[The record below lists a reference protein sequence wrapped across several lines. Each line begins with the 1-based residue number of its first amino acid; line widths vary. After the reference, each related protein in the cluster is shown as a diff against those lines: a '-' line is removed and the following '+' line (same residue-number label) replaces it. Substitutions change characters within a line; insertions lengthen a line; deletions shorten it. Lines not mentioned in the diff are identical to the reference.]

1 MTVWKDQVIAAGVD
15 GFNVWKSQ
23 SIAKQLDSIVID
35 LLKEK
40 QIQNENFEKAL
51 HQFAKMR
58 QFLNSPENILGS
70 QKTKH
75 GEIAENFEVHIRNA
89 KAALNG
95 QADVATFEG
104 VGRTAPED
112 FILNG
117 VKTQSKF
124 INGTNNSL
132 SSVLEHFDKY
142 QDKAMDYVIPKDQ
155 YDIIQALRSG
165 QNPTDLSEK
174 SIKSIL
180 QKVDEIERQT
190 GRSFDDVVKQSI
202 SKYEEVQTGKAHE
215 TLQKN
220 QEQMVDENQKK
231 INEIDK
237 EAEQKRDEVLANAGP
252 SLKEGM
258 KVAGTATAISTA
270 VSACTN
276 IYSKVKSGTK
286 LSDFTA
292 DDWKEV
298 GLQSGKTGAKVGVT
312 ASSIYAL
319 SNLTSLSAPFAGA
332 VTSAAMGVTSLLVD
346 HQKGQIDLDEV
357 VTQGQILCLEAGIA
371 AIGGAIGQTL
381 IPIPVLGAIIGTVTT
396 NFVWGI
402 AKGKLGQ
409 KEAALKHHMDEYM
422 EGLLAKVDNAYYEI
436 IQKIDAVYA
445 RFNTLIDAAF
455 DLNVNKATLAA
466 ASIQLAREVGVEE
479 HKILKNEDDLEEFF
493 LN

>member
-1 MTVWKDQVIAAGVD
+1 MSVWKDQVIAAGVD

-23 SIAKQLDSIVID
+23 SIATQIDTIVTES
-35 LLKEK
+35 LNEK
-40 QIQNENFEKAL
+40 QIQNGNFEKAL
-51 HQFAKMR
+51 QHLVKMR

-89 KAALNG
+89 KAVLDG
-95 QADVATFEG
+95 QANVATFDG

-117 VKTQSKF
+117 FKAQSKF
-124 INGTNNSL
+124 INGANNSL
-132 SSVLEHFDKY
+132 SSVLEHFEKY
-142 QDKAMDYVIPKDQ
+142 QDIAMDYVIPKDQ
-155 YDIIQALRSG
+155 FDIIQTLRNG
-165 QNPTDLSEK
+165 QNPTNLSEK
-174 SIKSIL
+174 SIRSIL

-190 GRSFDDVVKQSI
+190 GRTFDDVVKQSI
-202 SKYEEVQTGKAHE
+202 SKYDEVQTGKAHE

-220 QEQMVDENQKK
+220 QEQIVDENQQK
-231 INEIDK
+231 INEIDN
-237 EAEQKRDEVLANAGP
+237 EAEKKIEKVQANAGP

-258 KVAGTATAISTA
+258 KVAGTAAVISTA

-298 GLQSGKTGAKVGVT
+298 GLHSGKAGAKAGIT
-312 ASSIYAL
+312 AGSIYAL
-319 SNLTSLSAPFAGA
+319 TNLTSLSAPFAGA

-357 VTQGQILCLEAGIA
+357 VIQGQILCLEAGIA

-409 KEAALKHHMDEYM
+409 KEAALKRHMDEYM
-422 EGLLAKVDNAYYEI
+422 AGLLSKVDNAYHEI
-436 IQKIDAVYA
+436 IQKIDAVYM
-445 RFNTLIDAAF
+445 RYNTLIDAAF
-455 DLNVNKATLAA
+455 DVNANKATLAA
-466 ASIQLAREVGVEE
+466 ASIQLAREVGVKE
-479 HKILKNEDDLEEFF
+479 HKILKNENDLEAFF
-493 LN
+493 LD

>member
-1 MTVWKDQVIAAGVD
+1 MAVWKDQFIAASVD

-23 SIAKQLDSIVID
+23 SIAKQLDSIVSNS
-35 LLKEK
+35 LKDK

-51 HQFAKMR
+51 QHVAKMR

-95 QADVATFEG
+95 QTDVATFEG
-104 VGRTAPED
+104 VGRTASED

-117 VKTQSKF
+117 VKAQSKF

-155 YDIIQALRSG
+155 YDIIHALRNG
-165 QNPTDLSEK
+165 QNPTNLNEK
-174 SIKSIL
+174 SIRSIL
-180 QKVDEIERQT
+180 QKVDDIERQT

-202 SKYEEVQTGKAHE
+202 SKYDEVQTGKAQE
-215 TLQKN
+215 TLQNN
-220 QEQMVDENQKK
+220 QEQIVDENQQK

-237 EAEQKRDEVLANAGP
+237 DAEKKKEAVQANAGP

-258 KVAGTATAISTA
+258 KVAGTAAAISTA

-276 IYSKVKSGTK
+276 IYPKVKSGTK
-286 LSDFTA
+286 LSDFTV

-298 GLQSGKTGAKVGVT
+298 GLKSGEAGAKAGVT
-312 ASSIYAL
+312 AGSIYAL
-319 SNLTSLSAPFAGA
+319 TNLTSLSAPFAGA

-409 KEAALKHHMDEYM
+409 KEAELQRHMDEYM
-422 EGLLAKVDNAYYEI
+422 ESLLAKVDNAYHEI
-436 IQKIDAVYA
+436 IQKIDAMYE

-455 DLNVNKATLAA
+455 DVNVNKATLAA
-466 ASIQLAREVGVEE
+466 ASVQLAREVGVEE
-479 HKILKNEDDLEEFF
+479 HKILKNEADLEAFF

>member
-1 MTVWKDQVIAAGVD
+1 MTVWKDQLIAAGID

-23 SIAKQLDSIVID
+23 SIAKQLDTVVRDS
-35 LLKEK
+35 LKEK
-40 QIQNENFEKAL
+40 QIQNENFERAL
-51 HQFAKMR
+51 QQLAKMR

-95 QADVATFEG
+95 QVDVATFEN

-112 FILNG
+112 FILDG

-124 INGTNNSL
+124 INGANNSL
-132 SSVLEHFDKY
+132 SSVLEHFNKY

-174 SIKSIL
+174 SIRSIL
-180 QKVDEIERQT
+180 QKVDEVERQT
-190 GRSFDDVVKQSI
+190 GRPFDDVVKQSI
-202 SKYEEVQTGKAHE
+202 SKYDEVQIGKVQE
-215 TLQKN
+215 TLQNN
-220 QEQMVDENQKK
+220 QEQMVDENQQK
-231 INEIDK
+231 INVINE
-237 EAEQKRDEVLANAGP
+237 EAEQKNEAIQANAAP

-258 KVAGTATAISTA
+258 KVAGAAVVISTT

-298 GLQSGKTGAKVGVT
+298 GLQSGKAGAKAGVT

-319 SNLTSLSAPFAGA
+319 TNLTSLSAPFAGA
-332 VTSAAMGVTSLLVD
+332 VTSAAMGVTSLLID
-346 HQKGQIDLDEV
+346 HQNGQIDLDEV

-381 IPIPVLGAIIGTVTT
+381 IPVPVLGAIIGTVTA

-409 KEAALKHHMDEYM
+409 KEAELKRYMDKYM
-422 EGLLAKVDNAYYEI
+422 EELLVKVDEAYYEI
-436 IQKIDAVYA
+436 IQKIDTVYA

-455 DLNVNKATLAA
+455 DVNANKATLAA

-479 HKILKNEDDLEEFF
+479 HEILKNEDDLEAFF

>member
-1 MTVWKDQVIAAGVD
+1 M
-15 GFNVWKSQ
+15 
-23 SIAKQLDSIVID
+23 
-35 LLKEK
+35 
-40 QIQNENFEKAL
+40 

-95 QADVATFEG
+95 QSDVATFEG

-117 VKTQSKF
+117 VKAQSKF
-124 INGTNNSL
+124 INGANNSL

-174 SIKSIL
+174 SIRSII
-180 QKVDEIERQT
+180 QKVDEIEHQT

-202 SKYEEVQTGKAHE
+202 SKYDEVQTGRAHE

-220 QEQMVDENQKK
+220 QEQMVDETLQKNQEQMVDENHQK
-231 INEIDK
+231 INKIDK
-237 EAEQKRDEVLANAGP
+237 EAEQKREAVQANAGP

-258 KVAGTATAISTA
+258 KVASTAAAISTA

-292 DDWKEV
+292 NDWKEV
-298 GLQSGKTGAKVGVT
+298 GLQSGKAGAKASVT
-312 ASSIYAL
+312 AGSIYAL
-319 SNLTSLSAPFAGA
+319 TNLTSLSAPFAGA

-357 VTQGQILCLEAGIA
+357 ITQGQILCLEAGIA

-409 KEAALKHHMDEYM
+409 KEAALKHLMDEYM
-422 EGLLAKVDNAYYEI
+422 AGLLAKVDNRI
-436 IQKIDAVYA
+436 MK
-445 RFNTLIDAAF
+445 
-455 DLNVNKATLAA
+455 
-466 ASIQLAREVGVEE
+466 
-479 HKILKNEDDLEEFF
+479 
-493 LN
+493 

>member
-1 MTVWKDQVIAAGVD
+1 MSVWKDQVIAAGID

-23 SIAKQLDSIVID
+23 SIANQLDSIVSNS
-35 LLKEK
+35 LKEK
-40 QIQNENFEKAL
+40 KIQNENFEKAL
-51 HQFAKMR
+51 QQVAKMR

-95 QADVATFEG
+95 QANVATFDG

-117 VKTQSKF
+117 VKAQSKF
-124 INGTNNSL
+124 INGANNSL
-132 SSVLEHFDKY
+132 SSVLEHFEKY
-142 QDKAMDYVIPKDQ
+142 QDMAMDYVIPKDQ
-155 YDIIQALRSG
+155 FDVIQALRNG
-165 QNPTDLSEK
+165 QNPTNLSEK
-174 SIKSIL
+174 SIRSIL

-190 GRSFDDVVKQSI
+190 GRTFDDVVKQSI
-202 SKYEEVQTGKAHE
+202 SKYDEVQTGKAHE

-220 QEQMVDENQKK
+220 QEQIVDENQQKV
-231 INEIDK
+231 NEIDK
-237 EAEQKRDEVLANAGP
+237 DAEKKKETVKTNAGP

-258 KVAGTATAISTA
+258 KVAGTAAAISTA

-298 GLQSGKTGAKVGVT
+298 GLQSGKAGAKAGVT
-312 ASSIYAL
+312 AGSIYAL
-319 SNLTSLSAPFAGA
+319 TNLTSLSAPFAGA

-346 HQKGQIDLDEV
+346 HKKGEINLDEV

-381 IPIPVLGAIIGTVTT
+381 IPIPVLGAIIGTVTA

-409 KEAALKHHMDEYM
+409 KEAALKRHMDEYM
-422 EGLLAKVDNAYYEI
+422 EGLLSKVDNAYHEI
-436 IQKIDAVYA
+436 IQKIDAVYM
-445 RFNTLIDAAF
+445 RYNTLIDAAF
-455 DLNVNKATLAA
+455 DVSANKATLAA
-466 ASIQLAREVGVEE
+466 ASIQLAREIGVEE
-479 HKILKNEDDLEEFF
+479 QNILKNEADLVAFF
-493 LN
+493 LD

>member
-1 MTVWKDQVIAAGVD
+1 MTVWKDQFIAAGVD

-23 SIAKQLDSIVID
+23 SIAKQLESIVSD
-35 LLKEK
+35 SLKEK
-40 QIQNENFEKAL
+40 QIQNGNFEKAL
-51 HQFAKMR
+51 QHVAKMR

-89 KAALNG
+89 KAALSG
-95 QADVATFEG
+95 QADMATFEG

-117 VKTQSKF
+117 VKAQSKF

-132 SSVLEHFDKY
+132 SSVLEHFSKY

-155 YDIIQALRSG
+155 YDIIQALRNG
-165 QNPTDLSEK
+165 QNPANLSEK
-174 SIKSIL
+174 SIRSIL
-180 QKVDEIERQT
+180 QKVEEIERQT

-202 SKYEEVQTGKAHE
+202 SKYDEVQIGKAQE

-220 QEQMVDENQKK
+220 QEQIVDENQQK
-231 INEIDK
+231 INEIDQ
-237 EAEQKRDEVLANAGP
+237 EADQKREAVQANAGP
-252 SLKEGM
+252 SLKEGV
-258 KVAGTATAISTA
+258 KVAGTAAAIGTA
-270 VSACTN
+270 VSACTT

-292 DDWKEV
+292 DDWKDV
-298 GLQSGKTGAKVGVT
+298 GLHSGKAGAKAGVA

-319 SNLTSLSAPFAGA
+319 TNLTSLSAPFAGA

-371 AIGGAIGQTL
+371 AIVGAMGQTL
-381 IPIPVLGAIIGTVTT
+381 IPIPVLGAIIGTVTA
-396 NFVWGI
+396 NFVWGL

-409 KEAALKHHMDEYM
+409 KEAVLKRHMDEYM
-422 EGLLAKVDNAYYEI
+422 AELLAKVDNAYHEI
-436 IQKIDAVYA
+436 IQKIDAVYT

-455 DLNVNKATLAA
+455 DVNVNKATLAA
-466 ASIQLAREVGVEE
+466 ASIQLAREIGVEE
-479 HKILKNEDDLEEFF
+479 HKILKDEDDLEAFF

>member
-1 MTVWKDQVIAAGVD
+1 MTVWKDQFIAAGVD
-15 GFNVWKSQ
+15 GFNVWKSH
-23 SIAKQLDSIVID
+23 SIAKQLDSIVSD
-35 LLKEK
+35 SLKEK

-51 HQFAKMR
+51 QHVAKMR

-117 VKTQSKF
+117 VKAQSKF
-124 INGTNNSL
+124 INGANNSL

-155 YDIIQALRSG
+155 YDIIQALRNG
-165 QNPTDLSEK
+165 QNPTNLSEK
-174 SIKSIL
+174 SIRSIL
-180 QKVDEIERQT
+180 QKVDEIERQS

-215 TLQKN
+215 TLQNN
-220 QEQMVDENQKK
+220 QEQIVDENQQK

-237 EAEQKRDEVLANAGP
+237 EAEQKKETVQANAGP

-258 KVAGTATAISTA
+258 KVAGTAAAISTA

-276 IYSKVKSGTK
+276 IYSKVRSGTK

-292 DDWKEV
+292 DDWKDV
-298 GLQSGKTGAKVGVT
+298 GLQSGKAGAKAGVT
-312 ASSIYAL
+312 AGSIYAL
-319 SNLTSLSAPFAGA
+319 TNLTSLSAPFAGA

-409 KEAALKHHMDEYM
+409 KEAELKGHMDEYM
-422 EGLLAKVDNAYYEI
+422 EGLLSKVDNAYHEI
-436 IQKIDAVYA
+436 IQKIDAMYA

-455 DLNVNKATLAA
+455 DVNANKATLAA
-466 ASIQLAREVGVEE
+466 ASIQLAREIGVEE
-479 HKILKNEDDLEEFF
+479 HKILKNEDDLEAFF

>member
-23 SIAKQLDSIVID
+23 SIAKHLESIVSD
-35 LLKEK
+35 SLKEK

-51 HQFAKMR
+51 QQLAKMR

-89 KAALNG
+89 KAALKG

-104 VGRTAPED
+104 VGRTAAED

-124 INGTNNSL
+124 INGANNSL
-132 SSVLEHFDKY
+132 SSVLEHFNKY

-155 YDIIQALRSG
+155 YDIIQALRNG
-165 QNPTDLSEK
+165 QNPTNLSEK
-174 SIKSIL
+174 SIRSIL

-202 SKYEEVQTGKAHE
+202 SKYDEVQTGTAHE

-220 QEQMVDENQKK
+220 QEQMVDENQQK
-231 INEIDK
+231 IDEIDK
-237 EAEQKRDEVLANAGP
+237 EAEQKKETVQANAGP

-258 KVAGTATAISTA
+258 KVAGTAAAISTA

-298 GLQSGKTGAKVGVT
+298 GLQSGKAGAKAGVT
-312 ASSIYAL
+312 AGSIYAL
-319 SNLTSLSAPFAGA
+319 TNLTALSAPFAGA
-332 VTSAAMGVTSLLVD
+332 ATSAAMGVTSLLVD

-422 EGLLAKVDNAYYEI
+422 TGLLAKVNNAYHEI

-445 RFNTLIDAAF
+445 RFKTLIDAAF
-455 DLNVNKATLAA
+455 DLNANKATLAA

-479 HKILKNEDDLEEFF
+479 HKILKNEDDLEAFF

>member
-1 MTVWKDQVIAAGVD
+1 MAVWKNQFIASGVD
-15 GFNVWKSQ
+15 GFNVWKGQ
-23 SIAKQLDSIVID
+23 TIAKKLDSIVSD
-35 LLKEK
+35 SLKEK

-51 HQFAKMR
+51 QHVAKMR

-89 KAALNG
+89 KAALNC

-117 VKTQSKF
+117 VKAQSKF
-124 INGTNNSL
+124 INGANNSL
-132 SSVLEHFDKY
+132 SSLLEHFDKY

-155 YDIIQALRSG
+155 YNIIQALRSG

-174 SIKSIL
+174 SIRLIL
-180 QKVDEIERQT
+180 RKVDEIERQT

-202 SKYEEVQTGKAHE
+202 SEYGEVQIGKAHE
-215 TLQKN
+215 TLQN
-220 QEQMVDENQKK
+220 TQEQIVDENQQK
-231 INEIDK
+231 INEIDN
-237 EAEQKRDEVLANAGP
+237 EAEQKKEVVQANAGP
-252 SLKEGM
+252 SLKEGI
-258 KVAGTATAISTA
+258 KVAGTAAAISA
-270 VSACTN
+270 ALSACTN

-292 DDWKEV
+292 DDWNDV
-298 GLQSGKTGAKVGVT
+298 GLQSGKAGVKASVT
-312 ASSIYAL
+312 AGSIYAL
-319 SNLTSLSAPFAGA
+319 TNLTSLSAPFAGA

-346 HQKGQIDLDEV
+346 HQNGQINLDEV

-381 IPIPVLGAIIGTVTT
+381 IPLPVLGAIIGTVTT

-409 KEAALKHHMDEYM
+409 KEVALKRHMDEYM
-422 EGLLAKVDNAYYEI
+422 SGLLVKVDNTYHEI
-436 IQKIDAVYA
+436 IKKIDAMYA
-445 RFNTLIDAAF
+445 QFNTLIDAAF
-455 DLNVNKATLAA
+455 DLNANKATLAA
-466 ASIQLAREVGVEE
+466 ASIQLALEVGVEE
-479 HKILKNEDDLEEFF
+479 HKIIKNEDDLEAFF
-493 LN
+493 LK